1 MARSRNIKPGFFTN
15 DALAELPPL
24 TRLLFIGLWT
34 LVDRDGRIEDRPK
47 KIKAECMPYDDM
59 DPDQALGAL
68 AGAGFVVRYQ
78 ADGVRCIQVQNW
90 CRHQNPHIKEGPSTL
105 PAPDKHHTSTVQAP
119 DETQPLP
126 ALARLIPDSG
136 FLIPDSLPLIPD
148 AKEKTKATRKRATP
162 CPDGVTEGT
171 WEDWLTLRKAKR
183 APVTDTVV
191 REAGKEA
198 AKAGLSLDAF
208 FRVWCARGSQGLQA
222 DWLKPNERGKPE
234 VLSKW
239 IKGTSLD
246 PDFQGYSDDDGGLNG
261 YVPALR

>member
-15 DALAELPPL
+15 DALADLPAL

-34 LVDRDGRIEDRPK
+34 LVDREGRIEDRPK

-59 DPDQALGAL
+59 DPNEALDALFL
-68 AGAGFVVRYQ
+68 AGFIIRYESCNT
-78 ADGVRCIQVQNW
+78 RCIQVQNW
-90 CRHQNPHIKEGPSTL
+90 GKHQNPHIKEGPSTV
-105 PAPDKHHTSTVQAP
+105 PAPDKHQTSTVQAQG
-119 DETQPLP
+119 ETQPLP

-136 FLIPDSLPLIPD
+136 FLIPDS
-148 AKEKTKATRKRATP
+148 KEKTKTPRKREPP

-171 WEDWLTLRKAKR
+171 WQDWLTLRRAKR

-191 REAGKEA
+191 KEA
-198 AKAGLSLDAF
+198 AAEAGKAGLSLDAF
-208 FRVWCARGSQGLQA
+208 LRVWCARGSQGLQA
-222 DWLKPNERGKPE
+222 DWIKPHERGKPE

-246 PDFQGYSDDDGGLNG
+246 PDFQGYSDDEGGLNG